1 MREDPAMTPHLIND
15 LLLSKR
21 FALLARVVLTF
32 VFWSSGLAKMFD
44 FHAAVAE
51 MERYGVLPAAPMAL
65 AVIAVQFGGSALVI
79 SGRHVWL
86 GAGMLGVFTALTIPI
101 AHAFWSM
108 TGEQAF
114 VEMLFALEHVSVIGG
129 LMTIAILG
137 AVYGRHSGAA
147 TIGKALPA

>member
-32 VFWSSGLAKMFD
+32 VFWSSGFAKMFD

-65 AVIAVQFGGSALVI
+65 AVIAVQLGGSALVI
-79 SGRHVWL
+79 SGRHV
-86 GAGMLGVFTALTIPI
+86 
-101 AHAFWSM
+101 
-108 TGEQAF
+108 
-114 VEMLFALEHVSVIGG
+114 
-129 LMTIAILG
+129 
-137 AVYGRHSGAA
+137 
-147 TIGKALPA
+147 